1 MKTFNIFFYVLLV
14 SCWVTVINAQ
24 ETNFPIKPYVDD
36 EDLSMSQSSKSI
48 LKNKLSQIVMQ
59 NGFSTG
65 TKNERFIITGKVI
78 IVDKS
83 TTSTAPAL
91 YSLNIDLPLCIG
103 DGFEGIKF
111 AQTNLS
117 LKGIGASEEKAIIDA
132 LKDINLKDGSLTK
145 FIEISKR
152 KILDYYN
159 NNCDVII
166 AEATSLESQKKY
178 EEAIARL
185 TEVPS
190 SSSACYA
197 KTLPIL
203 SNVYKKYIER
213 DCKIKLNEA
222 ENAWASSTSV
232 EAAINAANILS
243 SIDPETNCY
252 KSAKSLMTKIE
263 STVFKKMSEI
273 EKKEWELKFQKVK
286 SENEANKE
294 LLNFAKQ
301 IALAQTMNQ
310 GKGGYKLAE
319 WFR

>member
-1 MKTFNIFFYVLLV
+1 MKTFRIFIFLFFFT
-14 SCWVTVINAQ
+14 SWVTVICAQ
-24 ETNFPIKPYVDD
+24 ETNFPITPYVDD
-36 EDLSMSQSSKSI
+36 EDLTLSQSSKSI
-48 LKNKLSQIVMQ
+48 LKSKLSQIVMQ
-59 NGFSTG
+59 NGFSAG
-65 TKNERFIITGKVI
+65 TQNERFIITGKVI
-78 IVDKS
+78 IVDKGI
-83 TTSTAPAL
+83 TSTAPAL

-132 LKDINLKDGSLTK
+132 LKDINLKDGSLVK
-145 FIEISKR
+145 FIEMSKKKIS
-152 KILDYYN
+152 DYYN
-159 NNCDVII
+159 KNCDMII
-166 AEATSLESQKKY
+166 AEAISFESQKKY

-190 SSSACYA
+190 SSSVCYA

-203 SNVYKKYIER
+203 SNIYNKYIER

-232 EAAINAANILS
+232 EAASNAATILS

-252 KSAKSLMTKIE
+252 KSAKNLMTKIE
-263 STVFKKMSEI
+263 STVFKKMNEI
-273 EKKEWELKFQKVK
+273 EKKEWELKFQKAK
-286 SENEANKE
+286 SENEATKE

-310 GKGGYKLAE
+310 VKGGYNLTN